1 MCTPWPSK
9 RSSAL
14 DPLGSM
20 SCTQTLIHPYPPPV
34 YTYTLYTA
42 KNLHMLK
49 KKPPTD
55 CVYSGGWPCGDLGPL
70 GGVSRSLGD
79 GGSFCGVG
87 GSPCDG
93 GSSCGYDVVSVPAPL
108 ATLLPTTESVAITG
122 TAVITERPAVAD
134 GDIVMVHDRH
144 VITAATVHRKH
155 AVRILSSGGICCPC

>member
-1 MCTPWPSK
+1 MEAQPWTHWGQWVAPRPLFTPTPP
-9 RSSAL
+9 RL
-14 DPLGSM
+14 YIYI
-20 SCTQTLIHPYPPPV
+20 IHSQKP
-34 YTYTLYTA
+34 TYVE
-42 KNLHMLK
+42 K
-49 KKPPTD
+49 KTPTD

-144 VITAATVHRKH
+144 VITAATVHRKQ
-155 AVRILSSGGICCPC
+155 AVRVLSSGGICCPC